1 MRLREERAREPVREY
16 GRERVPSIKVEAEG
30 VKVGHVGRFE
40 VAVVMAGERLGGA
53 TLCVVVG
60 LAVVR
65 VMMRVVVMHHRVGL
79 ERLGVLLRGGV
90 AVAVAVGEDMSMI
103 FLVVGGVV

>member
-1 MRLREERAREPVREY
+1 VRLREERACEPVCEY

-40 VAVVMAGERLGGA
+40 VVVVVMAGERLGGA
-53 TLCVVVG
+53 TLCVVVE

-65 VMMRVVVMHHRVGL
+65 VMMRVVGMHHRVGL

-90 AVAVAVGEDMSMI
+90 AVAVGKDMSMI
-103 FLVVGGVV
+103 FLVVGVV

>member
-1 MRLREERAREPVREY
+1 M
-16 GRERVPSIKVEAEG
+16 
-30 VKVGHVGRFE
+30 GHVGRFE
-40 VAVVMAGERLGGA
+40 VVMVGERLGGA

-90 AVAVAVGEDMSMI
+90 AVAMAVAVGEDMSMI
-103 FLVVGGVV
+103 FLVVGVV

>member
-1 MRLREERAREPVREY
+1 
-16 GRERVPSIKVEAEG
+16 VPSIKVEAEG

-40 VAVVMAGERLGGA
+40 VMAGERLGGA
-53 TLCVVVG
+53 TLCVVVE

-79 ERLGVLLRGGV
+79 ERLGVLLHGGV
-90 AVAVAVGEDMSMI
+90 AVAVGKDMSMI
-103 FLVVGGVV
+103 FLVVGVV